1 MIEAIIMIM
10 SAAMFIMLLISIMFA
25 FALLLV
31 KFISWFGGKVLG
43 IKEFDVD

>member
-1 MIEAIIMIM
+1 MIKEIIMIM
-10 SAAMFIMLLISIMFA
+10 SATMFIMLLITIMFA

-43 IKEFDVD
+43 IKEFDID